1 MEAEQWGRKIRAFRK
16 LKGHTQE
23 SLAQEMNV
31 SVSVIGEIE
40 RGNRFPSEK
49 VLEDVADILNVTV
62 KDLTPDEE
70 EKNA

>member
-31 SVSVIGEIE
+31 SVSVIGEVE
-40 RGNRFPSEK
+40 RGNRFPSRQ
-49 VLEDVADILNVTV
+49 LLADIAKTLRITV
-62 KDLTPDEE
+62 DDLTPEDE
-70 EKNA
+70 A